1 MWRPT
6 ESCLA
11 QLGAVRNSCREGLI
25 ALMPVVRHD
34 NGKMMRQ
41 MDRTIKLHSIVESH
55 STGDEC
61 PDNEEEECD
70 T

>member
-1 MWRPT
+1 MEAKRKLCCAFRDSQ
-6 ESCLA
+6 E
-11 QLGAVRNSCREGLI
+11 QLPEGLL

-34 NGKMMRQ
+34 IGKMMRQ
-41 MDRTIKLHSIVESH
+41 MDRTIKLHSIVESQ

-61 PDNEEEECD
+61 QDNEEEECD